1 MTDDRI
7 KELKN
12 YLETWNG
19 NLADQQRDEVEK
31 WIKENDIKR
40 VEAEQIAQQMHKN
53 YFLHNILENVL
64 NREINEDLEDPI
76 FPDDKKEE

>member
-1 MTDDRI
+1 MADR
-7 KELKN
+7 
-12 YLETWNG
+12 
-19 NLADQQRDEVEK
+19 QREEVEK

-76 FPDDKKEE
+76 FSDDKKEE

>member
-1 MTDDRI
+1 MTDNRI

-19 NLADQQRDEVEK
+19 NLADRQREEVEK

>member
-7 KELKN
+7 KELKS

-19 NLADQQRDEVEK
+19 NLADRQREEVEK

-53 YFLHNILENVL
+53 YFLHNILENIL

-76 FPDDKKEE
+76 FSDDKKEE

>member
-1 MTDDRI
+1 MTDNRI

-19 NLADQQRDEVEK
+19 NLADRQRKEVEK

-76 FPDDKKEE
+76 FSDDKKEE

>member
-1 MTDDRI
+1 MTDSRI

-19 NLADQQRDEVEK
+19 NLADQQREEVEK

-64 NREINEDLEDPI
+64 NREINEELEDPI
-76 FPDDKKEE
+76 FSDDKKEE

>member
-1 MTDDRI
+1 MTDRI
-7 KELKN
+7 KKFKY

-19 NLADQQRDEVEK
+19 NLADQQREEVEK
-31 WIKENDIKR
+31 WIAENDIKR
-40 VEAEQIAQQMHKN
+40 AEAEQIAQQMHKN

-76 FPDDKKEE
+76 FSDDKKEE

>member
-1 MTDDRI
+1 MTDNRI

-76 FPDDKKEE
+76 FSDDKKEE